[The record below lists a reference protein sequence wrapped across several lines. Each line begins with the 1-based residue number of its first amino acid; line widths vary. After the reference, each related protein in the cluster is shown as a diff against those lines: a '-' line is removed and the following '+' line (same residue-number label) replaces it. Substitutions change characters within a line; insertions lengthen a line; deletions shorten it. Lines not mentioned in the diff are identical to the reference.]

1 MGFIGSKKKHLEVS
15 LRLLTGWSNEPTVK
29 HSGLEHGSDVCSLL
43 CCCTLKIKYWKQQQH
58 RLQTAAAGYWRLNK
72 IDFIHFSYRK
82 GKFMRTVFVPL
93 CDVIAEHGY
102 ALCFRL
108 GPHGANKSE
117 DLMKS
122 LFFKMWNFFR
132 LTGEVFSFFLVNLP
146 FFLTNLHIFFPH
158 KIIYL
163 FF

>member
-1 MGFIGSKKKHLEVS
+1 M
-15 LRLLTGWSNEPTVK
+15 
-29 HSGLEHGSDVCSLL
+29 
-43 CCCTLKIKYWKQQQH
+43 
-58 RLQTAAAGYWRLNK
+58 
-72 IDFIHFSYRK
+72 
-82 GKFMRTVFVPL
+82 
-93 CDVIAEHGY
+93 CDVITEHGY

-117 DLMKS
+117 NLMKF

-163 FF
+163 FFQVKLEFFPSTFAVSFLLILSFSIHRFRTLS

>member
-1 MGFIGSKKKHLEVS
+1 
-15 LRLLTGWSNEPTVK
+15 
-29 HSGLEHGSDVCSLL
+29 
-43 CCCTLKIKYWKQQQH
+43 
-58 RLQTAAAGYWRLNK
+58 
-72 IDFIHFSYRK
+72 
-82 GKFMRTVFVPL
+82 MRTAFVPL
-93 CDVIAEHGY
+93 CDVITEHGY

-117 DLMKS
+117 DLMKF

-146 FFLTNLHIFFPH
+146 FFLTNLHIFFPY